1 MKKLGLVLGAGGSRG
16 VAHVGFL
23 KALDEA
29 GIKPQIITGCSM
41 GSLIGGC
48 YALGLTPDYMKKE
61 ITNLKMSELLDIS
74 INPFGNVALLR
85 SKKVYKKLSKY
96 FKNTTFGQLK
106 IPFNCVAVD
115 MISGETV
122 KFNKDEKVLDGV
134 MASCC
139 IPGLF
144 KPVERG
150 EQMLIDG
157 NVKCRLPI
165 EVAEEMG
172 AEVTVAV
179 DVLGGIRR
187 SQRKF
192 NLFSAMFRMADIY
205 ETELCKYR
213 LLTHQPSLL
222 LQAELGEMNQ
232 YKFKGIPEAIEI
244 GYQLGKENIEK
255 IKKLIED

>member
-16 VAHVGFL
+16 VAHIGFL
-23 KALDEA
+23 NALDEA

-48 YALGLTPDYMKKE
+48 YAVGIKPERMKKE
-61 ITNLKMSELLDIS
+61 ITKLKMSELLDLS

-85 SKKVYKKLSKY
+85 SKKVYKKLSHY
-96 FKNTTFGQLK
+96 FKDTTFEQLK

-122 KFNKDEKVLDGV
+122 KFNKEEKVLDGV

-150 EQMLIDG
+150 EQRLIDG

-172 AEVTVAV
+172 ADVTVAV
-179 DVLGGIRR
+179 DVLGEVRNNN
-187 SQRKF
+187 KKY
-192 NLFSAMFRMADIY
+192 NLFSAMLRTADIY
-205 ETELCKYR
+205 EAELSRYR
-213 LLTHQPSLL
+213 LLAHPPTLYFNVD
-222 LQAELGEMNQ
+222 LGDMNQ

-244 GYQLGKENIEK
+244 GYELGKENIKK
-255 IKKLIED
+255 IKKILED